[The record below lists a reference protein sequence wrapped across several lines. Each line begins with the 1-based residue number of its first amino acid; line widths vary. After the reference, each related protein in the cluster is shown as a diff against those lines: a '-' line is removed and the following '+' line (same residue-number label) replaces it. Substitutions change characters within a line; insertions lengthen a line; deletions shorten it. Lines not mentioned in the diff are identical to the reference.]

1 MTDFAALCIEKFR
14 RREGLIF
21 VLSGPSGVG
30 KDSLLKKLLK
40 ITPNIEKCIT
50 TTSRK
55 PRGNEINGK
64 DYWFCTTDEFH
75 QLIETGG
82 FLEYAR
88 VHGNLYGVQRKHVDE
103 ILASGR
109 DVFLL
114 IDVQG
119 AAAVKNTRPE
129 TILIFLSPPTMAELE
144 RRLRDR
150 GTETDAEINK
160 RLIGAAGELE
170 RIQEFDYL
178 VVNDQIDRAAA
189 ELAAVVTAERCKIE
203 RSI

>member
-82 FLEYAR
+82 LLEYAR

-150 GTETDAEINK
+150 GTETDEEINK